1 VINYVVGSR
10 SPKTKVTP
18 TGTEIPP
25 LAFEAIVDLYS
36 KDVDRSLIQE
46 NLRLG
51 FVERLKRAQANAQ
64 AANRIRGKALTAAND
79 NTGR

>member
-64 AANRIRGKALTAAND
+64 GKRP
-79 NTGR
+79 GRQPNSRQSTDGSK